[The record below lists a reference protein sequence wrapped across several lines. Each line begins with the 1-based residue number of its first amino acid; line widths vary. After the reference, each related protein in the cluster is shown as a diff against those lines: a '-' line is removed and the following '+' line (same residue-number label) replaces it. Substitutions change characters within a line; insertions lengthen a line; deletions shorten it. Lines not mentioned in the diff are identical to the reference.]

1 MRSLVSRL
9 GHFSFFIFPFAFLAA
24 CSSAPKPQPI
34 SPSAAG
40 VIRAVAGAQSAAA
53 RLAPHVAQEGKQ
65 ALVSLEESLVLLQA
79 EVARY
84 EVLVNE
90 QSVARQK
97 AEELAAYE
105 HSKRMKALKE
115 LWIWR
120 GAAALILGCVA
131 AWFALRSG
139 LKLAL

>member
-1 MRSLVSRL
+1 MRPLLFSLL
-9 GHFSFFIFPFAFLAA
+9 AFSFQLFLTS
-24 CSSAPKPQPI
+24 CSSAPKAPII

-53 RLAPHVAQEGKQ
+53 RLAPHVAPEGKQ
-65 ALVSLEESLVLLQA
+65 ALLSLEESLVLAQA

-84 EVLVNE
+84 EAVVNE

-97 AEELAAYE
+97 AESDALYWQEKQ
-105 HSKRMKALKE
+105 HKALKE
-115 LWIWR
+115 LWLWR
-120 GAAALILGCVA
+120 GAAALLLGSIA

-139 LKLAL
+139 LKLAI

>member
-1 MRSLVSRL
+1 MRPLLFSLL
-9 GHFSFFIFPFAFLAA
+9 AFSFQLFLTS
-24 CSSAPKPQPI
+24 CYSAPKPQPI

-53 RLAPHVAQEGKQ
+53 RLAPHVAPEGKQ
-65 ALVSLEESLVLLQA
+65 ALVSLEESLVLAQA

-84 EVLVNE
+84 EAVVNE
-90 QSVARQK
+90 QAVARQK
-97 AEELAAYE
+97 AEADALYWQQKQ
-105 HSKRMKALKE
+105 HKALKE
-115 LWIWR
+115 LWLWR

-131 AWFALRSG
+131 AYLALRSG

>member
-24 CSSAPKPQPI
+24 CSSSSKQQPI

-53 RLAPHVAQEGKQ
+53 RLAPHVDAAGKANLA
-65 ALVSLEESLVLLQA
+65 ALDSSLQLAQA

-84 EVLVNE
+84 EAVVNE

-97 AEELAAYE
+97 AEADALYWQEKQ
-105 HSKRMKALKE
+105 HKALKE
-115 LWIWR
+115 LWLWR
-120 GAAALILGCVA
+120 GAAALILGSIA
-131 AWFALRSG
+131 AYLALRSG